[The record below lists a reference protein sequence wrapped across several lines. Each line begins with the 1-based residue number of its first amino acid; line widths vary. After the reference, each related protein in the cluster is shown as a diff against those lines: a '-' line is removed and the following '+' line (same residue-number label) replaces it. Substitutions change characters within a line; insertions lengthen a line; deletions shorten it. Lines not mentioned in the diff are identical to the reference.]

1 MNEIRQDLRF
11 ALRLLRRDRGFAAT
25 AVFVLAVGIGINN
38 MFFTILYAHTL
49 RGLPIANADRIL
61 YISTFDDR
69 SPDRA
74 VSYEDFTAIREAA
87 QGLDEVAAFTAAPV
101 TIGGDSRAAE
111 RLDAAFVS
119 ANAFDLIGA
128 SPLRGRGFVSGDDRE
143 GAAAVAMIGAR
154 VWRSRY
160 GGDPAV
166 VGMSILV
173 NGAPATVVG
182 IAPDESGLPASGEI
196 WLTLRQAPGL
206 IAQPREARTLRL
218 LGRMR
223 EDARVADVRA
233 GIEAIVNRLSRE
245 YAPANRNLRAR
256 VIPINEQYFGRL
268 SHPAWRAFIAASILV
283 ALISWA
289 NVANLMLARSVQ
301 RARELAI
308 RASLGA
314 GRARLFR
321 QLIIEGSVLAA
332 AGGAAGF
339 AVSLLGVQVFRTAI
353 PERVLPYWVH
363 YSVDGRVVAALIL
376 VSMASVVGFALLPA
390 IRVSKPDV
398 NGVLKDAGRAAT
410 GDRSAGRWATGF
422 LVAEF
427 ALAVVLLAQ
436 VVVNFRD
443 QAPRVPSDR
452 SIDTRA
458 VVTAIVAA
466 PAVKY
471 ATPSQRTE
479 LYRRLQER
487 VRAIPGVAAV
497 SIASAPPVSGA
508 PESRL
513 QIEGGDV
520 VGSVRS
526 VVIGARYFQT
536 LDVPLVRGRDFTD
549 DDGGPGQPGA
559 IVNERFVSQFLA
571 GRDPIGQRIALT
583 AGDAGK
589 AADPVTIV
597 GVAGNIRQRAV
608 PEPDPVVY
616 LPYRASAPANMA
628 LLARSS
634 IDPAGLVPLLR
645 TTVLALDADLPVYRI
660 QTMADVVRNAQWN
673 GRVAQRLILLI
684 TFIAIALSTVGLY
697 AVTAHGV
704 AQRRQEI
711 GVRMALGAQPRQVV
725 FVVARRALRQLV
737 LGLGAGIVC
746 TLAWQRM
753 FSTDRID
760 LSIMEPGALGSIAAT
775 LAAAALIACYIPA
788 RRAIRID
795 PVTAIRGE

>member
-1 MNEIRQDLRF
+1 MLLQDIRF

-25 AVFVLAVGIGINN
+25 AVFVLAIGIGINN

-49 RGLPIANADRIL
+49 RGLPIAGADRIL

-69 SPDRA
+69 SSDRA
-74 VSYEDFTAIREAA
+74 VSYEDFTTIRDTA
-87 QGLDEVAAFTAAPV
+87 QGLDGVAALTAGPV
-101 TIGGDSRAAE
+101 TVGGDSRSAE

-119 ANAFDLIGA
+119 ANAFELIGA
-128 SPLRGRGFVSGDDRE
+128 SPLRGRGFASDDDRE
-143 GAAAVAMIGAR
+143 GAAAVAMIGER

-160 GGDPAV
+160 GGDDTI
-166 VGMSILV
+166 VGQSILV
-173 NGAPATVVG
+173 NGAPTTVVG
-182 IAPDESGLPASGEI
+182 IAPDESGLPATGEI

-206 IAQPREARTLRL
+206 IAQPRETRTLRL
-218 LGRMR
+218 VGRMR
-223 EDARVADVRA
+223 AGAGVADVRTE
-233 GIEAIVNRLSRE
+233 IEGIVNRLSRE

-268 SHPAWRAFIAASILV
+268 SHPAWRAFIAASVLV

-289 NVANLMLARSVQ
+289 NVANLMLARSV
-301 RARELAI
+301 RRTRELAI

-314 GRARLFR
+314 NRARLLR
-321 QLIIEGSVLAA
+321 QMIIEGCVLAA
-332 AGGAAGF
+332 AGGIAGF

-363 YSVDGRVVAALIL
+363 YSVDGRVIVALIL

-390 IRVSKPDV
+390 VRASKPDV
-398 NGVLKDAGRAAT
+398 NGVLKDGGRAGMA
-410 GDRSAGRWATGF
+410 DRSAGRWATGF

-436 VVVNFRD
+436 VVVNFRE

-452 SIDTRA
+452 AIDTRA
-458 VVTAIVAA
+458 VVTATVTPPAA
-466 PAVKY
+466 KY
-471 ATPSQRTE
+471 ATPAQRTE
-479 LYRRLQER
+479 LFRRLQER
-487 VRAIPGVAAV
+487 VRAIPGVATV
-497 SIASAPPVSGA
+497 SIASGAPVSGA

-513 QIEGGDV
+513 QIAGGDV

-526 VVIGARYFQT
+526 VVIGPRYFQT

-549 DDGGPGQPGA
+549 EDGGPGQPGA

-571 GRDPIGQRIALT
+571 GGDPIGQRIALT
-583 AGDAGK
+583 GGDAGK

-597 GVAGNIRQRAV
+597 GVAANVRHRAV
-608 PEPDPVVY
+608 SEPDPVVY
-616 LPYRASAPANMA
+616 LPYRASAPANMV
-628 LLARSS
+628 LLARSGV
-634 IDPAGLVPLLR
+634 DPAALVPLLR
-645 TTVLALDADLPVYRI
+645 REVLALDPDVPIYRI

-673 GRVAQRLILLI
+673 ARLSQRLILLI

-704 AQRRQEI
+704 AQRTQEI

-725 FVVARRALRQLV
+725 LIVARRVLVQLV
-737 LGLGAGIVC
+737 LGLIAGIVC

-753 FSTDRID
+753 FSTDRLD
-760 LSIMEPGALGSIAAT
+760 LSIMEPGALAAIAAT
-775 LAAAALIACYIPA
+775 LAVAALIACYIPA
-788 RRAIRID
+788 RRAIRLD
-795 PVTAIRGE
+795 PVTAIRGD